1 MRVLVSTL
9 SFCLLLTLIFTLV
22 TYLVPQVEGE
32 APVETEI
39 DLSSITMDD
48 YVSLGEDLFNNK
60 GTCTLCHKAAPLGRA
75 PDIQAM
81 DMLTTTEERLADSR
95 YKGAASDT
103 QSYLMESMTDPS
115 AYVVEGWGKKGSND
129 SVSPMPAVDKAPIEL
144 SLTELNAIVAYL
156 QAKDGNQIT
165 VELPTADASVA
176 IAAAND
182 ESSTNTDNTPAPAE
196 NAIDALN
203 KYTCTACHSLDTND
217 ALVGPG
223 FLGIGSRMT
232 VLEIRESIVDP
243 NAIIAEGFAAAMPTD
258 FADKMTVRE
267 LDMIVNK
274 LAENL

>member
-1 MRVLVSTL
+1 MRVLLSTL
-9 SFCLLLTLIFTLV
+9 SFCLFLTLVFTLV

-32 APVETEI
+32 APVETAI

-81 DMLTTTEERLADSR
+81 DMQTTTEERLADNR
-95 YKGAASDT
+95 YSGTASDT
-103 QSYLMESMTDPS
+103 ENYLVESMTAPS

-129 SVSPMPAVDKAPIEL
+129 SESPMPAVDKAPIGL
-144 SLTELNAIVAYL
+144 SLTEINAIVAYL
-156 QAKDGNQIT
+156 QAKDGNDIT
-165 VELPTADASVA
+165 VELPTAEASSA
-176 IAAAND
+176 LAATNEESTTPAN
-182 ESSTNTDNTPAPAE
+182 NAPAPAE
-196 NAIDALN
+196 NTIDALN

-223 FLGIGSRMT
+223 LLGIGSRMS
-232 VLEIRESIVDP
+232 VQEIRESIVDP
-243 NAIIAEGFAAAMPTD
+243 NAIIAEGFAAAMPAD
-258 FADKMTVRE
+258 FADRMTVRE